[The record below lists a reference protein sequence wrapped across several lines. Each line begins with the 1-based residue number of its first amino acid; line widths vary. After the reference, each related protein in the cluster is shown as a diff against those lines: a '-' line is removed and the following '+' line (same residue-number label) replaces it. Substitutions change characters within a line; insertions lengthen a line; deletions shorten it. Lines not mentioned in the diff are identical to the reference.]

1 MESQKCLQQWKGL
14 AMSEDGVNQI
24 ALVTGANRGIGL
36 AIFKALYHSKYTVV
50 GTYRSESGEK
60 MINDVISDETR
71 GAAMRMDV
79 TSKDDIADVFQAIRD
94 KYGSVSILINNAGIT
109 QDNLFMRMKDEE
121 WDEVINTNLN
131 SIFRVTKESIKDMV
145 KSKYGRIINIGSV
158 VGLSGNAGQVN
169 YASSKAAL
177 QGFSKSLAKEVA
189 SRNITVNTI
198 SPGFIETDM
207 TKKLTDEQKQS
218 ITKSIPLSRLGSS
231 NDIANTVLFLVS
243 DQASYITGENIN
255 VNGGLY
261 M

>member
-1 MESQKCLQQWKGL
+1 
-14 AMSEDGVNQI
+14 MSEDITNQI

-36 AIFKALYHSKYTVV
+36 AIFKALYDSNYTVI
-50 GTYRSESGEK
+50 GTYRSNSGEK
-60 MINDVISDETR
+60 ILNDIIKDESR
-71 GAAMRMDV
+71 GSAMKMDV
-79 TSKDDIADVFQAIRD
+79 TSKEDIAKVFKNIRERYGAI
-94 KYGSVSILINNAGIT
+94 STLINNAGIT

-121 WDEVINTNLN
+121 WDGVINTNLTAV
-131 SIFRVTKESIKDMV
+131 FRITKESIKDMV

-158 VGLSGNAGQVN
+158 VGLSGNPGQVN
-169 YASSKAAL
+169 YASSKSAL
-177 QGFSKSLAKEVA
+177 LGFTKSLAKELA

-207 TKKLTDEQKQS
+207 TKKLTDDQQKT

-231 NDIANTVLFLVS
+231 DDVANLVLFLAS
-243 DQASYITGENIN
+243 DKASYITGENIN

>member
-1 MESQKCLQQWKGL
+1 
-14 AMSEDGVNQI
+14 MSEGSTNRT

-36 AIFKALYHSKYTVV
+36 AIFKAFYDSNYNVV
-50 GTYRSESGEK
+50 GTYRSDSGKKILNEVITDES
-60 MINDVISDETR
+60 R
-71 GAAMRMDV
+71 GVAMRMDV
-79 TSKDDIADVFQAIRD
+79 TSKDDIANVFQSIRD
-94 KYGSVSILINNAGIT
+94 RYGTVSVLINNAGIT
-109 QDNLFMRMKDEE
+109 QDNLIMRMKDEE

-131 SIFRVTKESIKDMV
+131 SIFRITKESIKDMV

-158 VGLSGNAGQVN
+158 VGLSGNPGQVN
-169 YASSKAAL
+169 YASSKSAL
-177 QGFSKSLAKEVA
+177 LGFTKSLARELA

-207 TKKLTDEQKQS
+207 TKKLSDDQQKT

-231 NDIANTVLFLVS
+231 DDIANLALFLAS
-243 DQASYITGENIN
+243 DKGSYITGENIN

>member
-1 MESQKCLQQWKGL
+1 
-14 AMSEDGVNQI
+14 MSEGSTNRT

-36 AIFKALYHSKYTVV
+36 AIFKAFYDSNYNVV
-50 GTYRSESGEK
+50 GTYRSDSGEK
-60 MINDVISDETR
+60 ILNEVITDESR
-71 GAAMRMDV
+71 GVAMRMDV
-79 TSKDDIADVFQAIRD
+79 TSKDDIANVFQSIRER
-94 KYGSVSILINNAGIT
+94 YGTVSVLINNAGIT
-109 QDNLFMRMKDEE
+109 KDNLIMRMKDEE

-131 SIFRVTKESIKDMV
+131 SIFRITKESIKDMV

-158 VGLSGNAGQVN
+158 VGLSGNPGQVN
-169 YASSKAAL
+169 YASSKSAL
-177 QGFSKSLAKEVA
+177 LGFTKSLARELA

-207 TKKLTDEQKQS
+207 TKKLSDDQQKT

-231 NDIANTVLFLVS
+231 DDIANLALFLAS
-243 DQASYITGENIN
+243 DKGSYITGENIN

>member
-1 MESQKCLQQWKGL
+1 
-14 AMSEDGVNQI
+14 MSEDITNQI

-36 AIFKALYHSKYTVV
+36 AIFKALYDSNYTVI
-50 GTYRSESGEK
+50 GTYRSNSGEK
-60 MINDVISDETR
+60 ILNDIIKDESR
-71 GAAMRMDV
+71 GSAMKMDV
-79 TSKDDIADVFQAIRD
+79 TSKEDIAKVFKNIRERDGAI
-94 KYGSVSILINNAGIT
+94 STLINNAGIT

-121 WDEVINTNLN
+121 WDGVINTNLTAV
-131 SIFRVTKESIKDMV
+131 FRITKESIKDMV

-158 VGLSGNAGQVN
+158 VGLSGNPGQVN
-169 YASSKAAL
+169 YASSKSAL
-177 QGFSKSLAKEVA
+177 LGFTKSLARELA

-207 TKKLTDEQKQS
+207 TKKLTDDQQKT

-231 NDIANTVLFLVS
+231 DDVANLVLFLAS
-243 DQASYITGENIN
+243 DKASYITGENIN